1 MLWTPK
7 RPKKKEKMKEWKKQ
21 NKWKQVE
28 NSNILQPWWVIART
42 KKYFFIFF
50 CLSSCSVAT
59 ALLRLQVSRTEGDC
73 WRDDEKQSHKD
84 LQARQK
90 HGSIY
95 TTHAYTHIDTHTPL
109 RAHTHL
115 SCPCLPSAA
124 DLKQENGTKYCSFES
139 NVGLLT
145 LSHPLFQENT
155 GSTHLYIFISRIFTC
170 NKNYISKTLKIW
182 IKTLTLCQ
190 KKNGNTLGRFQFKA
204 SVKFNMF

>member
-1 MLWTPK
+1 MVRHTEKQKAPGDGWYAHSLLIKNNQEKHALNSKTT
-7 RPKKKEKMKEWKKQ
+7 KKKEKMKEWKKQ

-95 TTHAYTHIDTHTPL
+95 TTHAYTHIDTHT
-109 RAHTHL
+109 
-115 SCPCLPSAA
+115 
-124 DLKQENGTKYCSFES
+124 
-139 NVGLLT
+139 
-145 LSHPLFQENT
+145 
-155 GSTHLYIFISRIFTC
+155 STHTSQGSHTPILPLSAVSCR
-170 NKNYISKTLKIW
+170 LKAGEWHEI
-182 IKTLTLCQ
+182 L
-190 KKNGNTLGRFQFKA
+190 QFWE
-204 SVKFNMF
+204 